1 MLIFSQLIE
10 MLDLL
15 EYLLGPTGLK
25 LPFVRLDGSTPVA
38 ERQRMIDKFQAAGS
52 KVFAFLLSTRAGGQ
66 GINLT
71 GADTVILHDLDWNP
85 MLDRQAEDRSHRI
98 GQTRPVSIYRL
109 VTAGSVEE
117 SILAMQQRKKVLG
130 DTVLD
135 GAAAASS
142 SAASAAAAEE
152 EGQLKDGGGEEDLEV
167 VGETKLDS
175 TMMSM
180 IIQHALG
187 LAKGQVEV

>member
-1 MLIFSQLIE
+1 
-10 MLDLL
+10 
-15 EYLLGPTGLK
+15 
-25 LPFVRLDGSTPVA
+25 
-38 ERQRMIDKFQAAGS
+38 
-52 KVFAFLLSTRAGGQ
+52 
-66 GINLT
+66 
-71 GADTVILHDLDWNP
+71 